1 MVAVVVGMLFCVG
14 LAVAVM
20 ALVAVPA
27 RREGRDVL
35 TERGED
41 VLGSIRD
48 SRLTPGRA
56 TGARRAESGT
66 TRPATPPTAPAA
78 PRSSAPAPDRA
89 RRGRSRDP
97 VTGACGSM
105 GRRPSRP
112 TGARVNSGIDHT
124 GVDPDVRPQ
133 DDLFAHI
140 NGRWVATTTIPAD
153 RGRYGSFDALREAAE
168 EHVRGIIEE
177 VAAGSPAPGTVAR
190 QGR

>member
-56 TGARRAESGT
+56 TGADVTASDGEVDGT
-66 TRPATPPTAPAA
+66 TRNPE
-78 PRSSAPAPDRA
+78 
-89 RRGRSRDP
+89 
-97 VTGACGSM
+97 VV
-105 GRRPSRP
+105 
-112 TGARVNSGIDHT
+112 GAR
-124 GVDPDVRPQ
+124 
-133 DDLFAHI
+133 A
-140 NGRWVATTTIPAD
+140 
-153 RGRYGSFDALREAAE
+153 
-168 EHVRGIIEE
+168 
-177 VAAGSPAPGTVAR
+177 
-190 QGR
+190 